1 MVAEQ
6 GLYILQHTNVYY
18 HVSHIQASALGPGDN
33 DRQRQDQVEELKD
46 KEYLMALP
54 KVEMVL

>member
-6 GLYILQHTNVYY
+6 GLYILQHTNVYF
-18 HVSHIQASALGPGDN
+18 HVSHIQASTLGPGDN

-46 KEYLMALP
+46 K
-54 KVEMVL
+54 